1 MGFYKA
7 LRVVI
12 YIAEDKI
19 DWYNKNDLHALVLD
33 ALYPV
38 VINNIIVDQ
47 GAGLNKKAKDE
58 RDHRVIQSKETSSN
72 VFNGK

>member
-19 DWYNKNDLHALVLD
+19 DWYNENDLHALVLD

-47 GAGLNKKAKDE
+47 GADLNKKAKDE